1 MGQWFSEL
9 DIYKDSSDQLK
20 NKDYYKG
27 DRSFKI
33 SRKYYPHIYSNGYLW
48 GRYEDYTYW
57 RDLGWECK
65 DGEWT
70 RIAFYREF

>member
-1 MGQWFSEL
+1 MGQWFSEM
-9 DIYKDSSDQLK
+9 DYKVSPDQQK
-20 NKDYYKG
+20 NMDYYKG

-48 GRYEDYTYW
+48 GRYEDPTYW
-57 RDLGWECK
+57 TNLGWECR

-70 RIAFYREF
+70 RIAYYREF